1 MLHETAKHYL
11 SMAKECLSQK
21 SEHYQLVEEF
31 MRKHNQIPEV
41 PSKEDRL
48 LRAKLILEEALELV
62 GALGVTVEC
71 ATPYGDPWEFDIDDI
86 RWSVGSGWLPLEVI
100 DGCCDLEYVTLGTM
114 VACGFPDEAFFQ
126 DVHEANMT
134 KPSEKNEDGKVQKNE
149 HTRKPQTE
157 IILQMLR
164 KLDV

>member
-11 SMAKECLSQK
+11 SMAKECLNQK

-31 MRKHNQIPEV
+31 MQKHNQIPEV

-62 GALGVTVEC
+62 GALGVTASLDDGEND
-71 ATPYGDPWEFDIDDI
+71 AYELTFGDLLF
-86 RWSVGSGWLPLEVI
+86 SVGSGWLPLEVI